1 MTRILL
7 RIANAIV
14 SIVVLLSL
22 TIAGAYAGYALW
34 DNSRIYSAAEDVQAD
49 MIKLKPKTEEGEDGP
64 TFAELLNVN
73 PDVCGWVTL
82 DNTKIDHPIVQGQD
96 NMCYINTDVYGN
108 FSLAGSIFLDS
119 RNDNAFGDTF
129 SLLYGHHMENSGMFG
144 DLDLYKD
151 RQFFLDNTSG
161 LLILPDSSYDLE
173 IFACLVV
180 EASDDMIFDPTR
192 WQADISN
199 LLSYTKENAMYF
211 RQETLDMLAKEDCPH
226 ILAFSTCSAEFTDA
240 RTVVLA
246 RMENHLSGIQE
257 GS

>member
-49 MIKLKPKTEEGEDGP
+49 MIKLKPKTEKGEDGP

-73 PDVCGWVTL
+73 PDVCAWVTL
-82 DNTKIDHPIVQGQD
+82 DNTKIDHPVLQGQD
-96 NMCYINTDVYGN
+96 NMSYINTDVYGN
-108 FSLAGSIFLDS
+108 FALAGSIFLDS
-119 RNDNAFGDTF
+119 RNDHAFGDTF

>member
-1 MTRILL
+1 MFRLFLRTTNFLL
-7 RIANAIV
+7 
-14 SIVVLLSL
+14 SFVVLVFLC
-22 TIAGAYAGYALW
+22 IAGAYAGYALW
-34 DNSRIYSAAEDVQAD
+34 DNSQIYAAAENVQAD
-49 MIKLKPKTEEGEDGP
+49 MMKLKPKTDEAQQGP
-64 TFAELLNVN
+64 TFEQLQAIN
-73 PDVCGWVTL
+73 PDVCAWVTL
-82 DNTKIDHPIVQGQD
+82 DNTKIDHPVLQGQD
-96 NMCYINTDVYGN
+96 NMSYINTDVYGN
-108 FSLAGSIFLDS
+108 FALAGSIFLDS

-180 EASDDMIFDPTR
+180 EASDNMIFDPTR